1 MGALFGRLRTF
12 EANMPLRVDFRSR
25 KLRKVLYFQI
35 ILPQLK
41 ADRIISTV
49 HPEYS
54 GPPSTVMLYAIGTK
68 VKLRF
73 TGERGTITGIL
84 EDGMLMVR
92 LEKDPD
98 FEIPTFE
105 EDLSRDETN
114 EPVSAGAKFI
124 MGKPE
129 PKQEAP
135 PARRIQSQYKI
146 LKPKG
151 LQLAF
156 EPMPGRDGTVSRYK
170 VWLLNDTQEEF
181 LMEFDLYTNSR
192 DILVVDDK
200 VLANTALELGD
211 FLSDDL
217 NDAPEAFLRVRRI
230 TTAGLDEPLEHTLR
244 IKPKQFFN
252 SLLTAPILNVLAY
265 QYVMLDS
272 FTPQSASS
280 SGDLREYAKQQPLKR
295 VAPVQNSRPYKAFDP
310 EALANFEPEIDLHI
324 QHLINGYAR
333 LDKGEILRIQLQHA
347 QRFVE
352 KAARLGAPRVFLIHG
367 VGEGKLKDAI
377 AAQLKDNPYVAKF
390 KNEYHHKYGYGATE
404 VIF

>member
-1 MGALFGRLRTF
+1 
-12 EANMPLRVDFRSR
+12 
-25 KLRKVLYFQI
+25 
-35 ILPQLK
+35 
-41 ADRIISTV
+41 
-49 HPEYS
+49 
-54 GPPSTVMLYAIGTK
+54 MLYAIGTK
-68 VKLRF
+68 VRLRF

-84 EDGMLMVR
+84 EEGMLQVR
-92 LEKDPD
+92 LDNDPD

-105 EDLSRDETN
+105 EDLTRDEDA

-124 MGKPE
+124 QGKPE
-129 PKQEAP
+129 KKPEAP
-135 PARRIQSQYKI
+135 PARRLPSQYKI

-156 EPMPGRDGTVSRYK
+156 EPMPGRDGFVSRYK
-170 VWLLNDTQEEF
+170 VWLINDTPSEF
-181 LMEFDLYTNSR
+181 LMEFDLFTHAR
-192 DILVVDDK
+192 DVLSVDDK
-200 VLANTALELGD
+200 LSASMALELGD

-217 NDAPEAFLRVRRI
+217 NEAPEAFLRVKRI
-230 TTAGLDEPLEHTLR
+230 TTAGVDEPLEHTLK

-265 QYVMLDS
+265 QFVMIDKFDQEDKKEES
-272 FTPQSASS
+272 
-280 SGDLREYAKQQPLKR
+280 DLKAYAKQQVRK
-295 VAPVQNSRPYKAFDP
+295 PVRESNSRPYKAFDP

-324 QHLINGYAR
+324 QRLINGYAR
-333 LDKGEILRIQLQHA
+333 LDKGEILRIQLQHC

-352 KAARLGAPRVFLIHG
+352 KAARLGAARVFLIHG

-377 AAQLKDNPYVAKF
+377 ADQLRGNPHVVKF

>member
-1 MGALFGRLRTF
+1 
-12 EANMPLRVDFRSR
+12 
-25 KLRKVLYFQI
+25 
-35 ILPQLK
+35 
-41 ADRIISTV
+41 
-49 HPEYS
+49 
-54 GPPSTVMLYAIGTK
+54 MLYAIGTK
-68 VKLRF
+68 VRLRY

-84 EDGMLMVR
+84 EEGMLQVR
-92 LEKDPD
+92 LDNDPD

-105 EDLSRDETN
+105 EDLLRDEAA

-124 MGKPE
+124 QGKQEKKP
-129 PKQEAP
+129 EAP
-135 PARRIQSQYKI
+135 PARRLQSQYKI

-170 VWLLNDTQEEF
+170 VWLLNDTPDEF
-181 LMEFDLYTNSR
+181 LMEFDLFTHVR
-192 DILVVDDK
+192 DVLTVDDK
-200 VLANTALELGD
+200 LSASMALELGD

-217 NDAPEAFLRVRRI
+217 NEAPEAFLRVKRI
-230 TTAGLDEPLEHTLR
+230 TTAGLDSPIEHTLK

-265 QYVMLDS
+265 QFVMIDK
-272 FTPQSASS
+272 FEQTGENEAS
-280 SGDLREYAKQQPLKR
+280 DLKAYAKQQVRK
-295 VAPVQNSRPYKAFDP
+295 PVRESNSKPYKAFDP
-310 EALANFEPEIDLHI
+310 EALANFENEIDLHI
-324 QHLINGYAR
+324 QSLINGYAR
-333 LDKGEILRIQLQHA
+333 LDKGEILRIQLQHC

-352 KAARLGAPRVFLIHG
+352 KAVRLGAPRVFLIHG

-377 AAQLKDNPYVAKF
+377 AEQLRGNPHVVKF